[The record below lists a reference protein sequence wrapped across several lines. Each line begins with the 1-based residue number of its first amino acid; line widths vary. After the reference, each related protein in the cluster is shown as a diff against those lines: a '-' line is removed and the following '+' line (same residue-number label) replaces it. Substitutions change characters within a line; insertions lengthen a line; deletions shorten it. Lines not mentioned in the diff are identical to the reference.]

1 MDQPTL
7 EYLSKNLT
15 EFAAGVLIG
24 TIFGY
29 ASSRSRSEDKLVD
42 KPELGKLGY
51 ATLLSFVKDSVT
63 MGLAHLGMGSET
75 SIMKV
80 AQGDIG
86 DIVGLYVGF
95 HVGKTIEKGLSR
107 GYRSRD

>member
-15 EFAAGVLIG
+15 EFAASVLVGAGI
-24 TIFGY
+24 GY
-29 ASSRSRSEDKLVD
+29 ANSRSRSEDKLVD
-42 KPELGKLGY
+42 KPELSKLGF
-51 ATLLSFVKDSVT
+51 ATLLSFVKDPVT
-63 MGLAHLGMGSET
+63 MGLAHLGMGSDT

-86 DIVGLYVGF
+86 DIVGWYVGF
-95 HVGKTIEKGLSR
+95 YVGKAIDKGLSR
-107 GYRSRD
+107 VYRSRD